1 MNTIYENNE
10 NHLKLSEMSSYP
22 NLLYFYNDNSLTGLK
37 KQDLKKAFLY
47 SSKKITDTKRYF
59 LYISYLS
66 KKTSLSVGSNP

>member
-10 NHLKLSEMSSYP
+10 NNLKLSEMSSYP

>member
-37 KQDLKKAFLY
+37 KKNLKKAFLY
-47 SSKKITDTKRYF
+47 SFKKIIDTKRY
-59 LYISYLS
+59 LSIYIFFIY
-66 KKTSLSVGSNP
+66 KNKPFCEF

>member
-10 NHLKLSEMSSYP
+10 NNLKLSEMSSYP

-47 SSKKITDTKRYF
+47 SFKKITDTKRYLF
-59 LYISYLS
+59 IYL
-66 KKTSLSVGSNP
+66 LFI

>member
-10 NHLKLSEMSSYP
+10 NNLKLSEMSSYP

-47 SSKKITDTKRYF
+47 SFKKITDTKRYF

-66 KKTSLSVGSNP
+66 KKTSLSVGSKP

>member
-10 NHLKLSEMSSYP
+10 NNLKLSEMSSYP

-47 SSKKITDTKRYF
+47 SSKKITDTKRCF

>member
-10 NHLKLSEMSSYP
+10 NNLKLSEMSSYP

-47 SSKKITDTKRYF
+47 SFKKITDTKRYF